1 MAKLIT
7 ITLLR
12 STGESS
18 FEARG
23 ECDGKAFLARTII
36 YRGEPIFKVQES
48 GADGALSHLR
58 MDASSFDRGERIAI
72 ARFLKAAREVEAF
85 TAEPTLSD
93 LSVKELRT
101 RCREAGITGHSA
113 RGVRKSDLVALIEVA
128 AEAAEVAAAST
139 VAA

>member
-1 MAKLIT
+1 MAKAIT
-7 ITLLR
+7 LSLLR

-23 ECDGKAFLARTII
+23 ECDGKAFLARTIT

-58 MDASSFDRGERIAI
+58 MADSTFDRGERIAI
-72 ARFLKAAREVEAF
+72 ARFLKAAREAEAF
-85 TAEPTLSD
+85 TAEPVVSD
-93 LSVKELRT
+93 LSVKELRA

-113 RGVRKSDLVALIEVA
+113 KGVRKSDLVALIEACPPVD
-128 AEAAEVAAAST
+128 EAATATSAA
-139 VAA
+139 

>member
-12 STGESS
+12 PTGEDS

-48 GADGALSHLR
+48 DADGALSHLR
-58 MDASSFDRGERIAI
+58 MASSTFGRGDRIAI
-72 ARFLKAAREVEAF
+72 ARFLKAARVAGAF
-85 TAEPTLSD
+85 TAKASIED
-93 LSVKELRT
+93 LSVKQLRS
-101 RCREAGITGHSA
+101 RCKEAGLSGYHVK
-113 RGVRKSDLVALIEVA
+113 GVRKSDLVAMLQ
-128 AEAAEVAAAST
+128 EAA
-139 VAA
+139 

>member
-58 MDASSFDRGERIAI
+58 MDGSSFDRGERIAI
-72 ARFLKAAREVEAF
+72 ARFLKAARVAGAF
-85 TAEPTLSD
+85 TAETAVYD
-93 LSVKELRT
+93 LSVKELRA
-101 RCREAGITGHSA
+101 RCREAGIKGHSA
-113 RGVRKSDLVALIEVA
+113 KGVRKSDLVALIEACPPVD
-128 AEAAEVAAAST
+128 EAATATFAA
-139 VAA
+139 